1 MLAAGLGA
9 VLTCVDPNQLNER
22 FVGRQYDEGSWRNCL
37 LGVDPCG
44 ERGEFHTFCYRC
56 PEFSTEIPVTVG
68 DVVEREGFWFADLRP
83 EAEAEEERKK
93 AR

>member
-1 MLAAGLGA
+1 MSTT
-9 VLTCVDPNQLNER
+9 LT
-22 FVGRQYDEGSWRNCL
+22 SWRIFL

-68 DVVEREGFWFADLRP
+68 DVVDEMGSGLPISD
-83 EAEAEEERKK
+83 
-93 AR
+93 